1 MPRPFLV
8 SLIVG
13 LPAGRV
19 VRRRSIREEQ
29 LPIMTQTIPTPPFDE
44 LEALAWLR
52 SQPEGVVIASAAELG
67 RRWGWN
73 RMRTGRRL
81 KAWEKAGLIRRNA
94 EAVIATT
101 SVASAVTDLT
111 PTVAEA
117 LSVTLMPATA
127 VTRRSMMPVKLAPFI
142 VALALAC
149 VSAAF
154 SIDGLTAIFAGAF
167 WPVIIMGAA
176 LEAGKLTAAAW
187 LSENW
192 SSAPPILR
200 LVLVT
205 MIGVLMGLN
214 AVGVFGFLTRAH
226 LEHMMAVDL
235 ALADRTAGIDGRL
248 AIQGQTDA
256 DIEQSTRLGRPVG
269 AMTIADQKRRDRAD
283 IVAERQHQAQ
293 ALASL
298 QIEKAKTNAQRRRAE
313 ADVGPLRYL
322 AELTGAPATDLERPV
337 RLLTLALVAV
347 LDPMAV
353 VLLLAAGIRTTRAA
367 QADNL
372 PMARESEAMLAAC

>member
-226 LEHMMAVDL
+226 LEHMMAIDL
-235 ALADRTAGIDGRL
+235 ALADTTAEIDARL
-248 AIQGQTDA
+248 AVQGQTVADLDRRIAQIDA
-256 DIEQSTRLGRPVG
+256 AIEQLTRLGRPVG

-298 QIEKAKTNAQRRRAE
+298 QIEKAKTDAQRRRAE

-353 VLLLAAGIRTTRAA
+353 VLLLAAGIPTTRAG
-367 QADNL
+367 
-372 PMARESEAMLAAC
+372 SS